1 MPSSS
6 KGSKRHFVIPR
17 PSHLRFMATNLDVIP
32 EEARTYGP
40 DVICELS
47 KLEEWYDTWD
57 TLTVH
62 KDEGGI
68 RSEHDVYRPHALQ
81 T

>member
-1 MPSSS
+1 MPSSFD
-6 KGSKRHFVIPR
+6 GGKRHFVIPR
-17 PSHLRFMATNLDVIP
+17 PSHLRLLS
-32 EEARTYGP
+32 RTYGP
-40 DVICELS
+40 DAIRELS

-62 KDEGGI
+62 KDEAGSAENVMYTG
-68 RSEHDVYRPHALQ
+68 HTALQ